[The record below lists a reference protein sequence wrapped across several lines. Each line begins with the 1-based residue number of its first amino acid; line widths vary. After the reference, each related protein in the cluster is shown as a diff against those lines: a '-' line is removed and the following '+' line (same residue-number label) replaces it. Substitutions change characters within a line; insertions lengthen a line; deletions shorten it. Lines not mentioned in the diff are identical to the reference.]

1 MTPSADDPLHVDLRL
16 GIEPRGLM
24 LGKHYQ
30 HVLKVKQLV
39 LLLFRSRPTL
49 GREATSRLPSCMVLF
64 YLQRLKARSLLD
76 LSIWRMAV

>member
-1 MTPSADDPLHVDLRL
+1 
-16 GIEPRGLM
+16 M

-30 HVLKVKQLV
+30 YVLKVKQLV
-39 LLLFRSRPTL
+39 LLLFRKKSKSRPTL